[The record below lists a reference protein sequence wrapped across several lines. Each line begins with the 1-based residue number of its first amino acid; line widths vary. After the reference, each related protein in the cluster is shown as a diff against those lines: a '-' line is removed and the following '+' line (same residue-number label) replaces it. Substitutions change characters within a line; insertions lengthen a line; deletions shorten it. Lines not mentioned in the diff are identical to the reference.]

1 MDASE
6 YSSWFQAELR
16 AFILTGLLRVRE
28 NQAQKISLREQAH
41 RLIGWHISGVNG
53 FLQKFAEK
61 FSAT

>member
-28 NQAQKISLREQAH
+28 NQAQKISPREQAH
-41 RLIGWHISGVNG
+41 RLIGWYISGENG
-53 FLQKFAEK
+53 FL
-61 FSAT
+61 